1 MSEERFAEKVRDDK
15 RRRLRRTGLVVL
27 TVVVAATLVWVVWF
41 SQVLAV
47 QTVKVEGVTTLKAA
61 QVRSQAAIRLGEPL
75 VRVDTAQIES
85 RVAAIPRVQKVV
97 VSRKWPHTLVV
108 RVQERKAVA
117 WVRDGLQVRLI
128 DKYGIDF
135 RTLDTK
141 PKSLMEIEV
150 SAFEARERQQSLE
163 AAATVIE
170 LIRTSDPALYKQ
182 VQAVSADT
190 KDSVELNLT
199 KGRTVVWGSAA
210 KGEQKIRVLRPLLKI
225 KARGYDVSAP
235 EQPTTKP

>member
-27 TVVVAATLVWVVWF
+27 SIVVAATLVWVVWF

-61 QVRSQAAIRLGEPL
+61 QVRSQAAVRLGEPL

-85 RVAAIPRVQKVV
+85 RVAGIPRVQKAV
-97 VSRKWPHTLVV
+97 VSRKWPHTLVI

-135 RTLDTK
+135 RTLDK
-141 PKSLMEIEV
+141 QPKSLMEIDV
-150 SAFEARERQQSLE
+150 TAFEARERQQSLE

>member
-1 MSEERFAEKVRDDK
+1 MSEERFAEKRREDK
-15 RRRLRRTGLVVL
+15 RHRLRRTGLVVL
-27 TVVVAATLVWVVWF
+27 SVAVAATLVWVVWF

-47 QTVKVEGVTTLKAA
+47 QTVKVEGVTTLKPA
-61 QVRSQAAIRLGEPL
+61 QVRSQAAVRLGEPL

-85 RVAAIPRVQKVV
+85 RVAAIPRVQKAV
-97 VSRKWPHTLVV
+97 VSRKWPHTLVI

-135 RTLDTK
+135 RTLDK
-141 PKSLMEIEV
+141 APKSLLEIEI
-150 SAFEARERQQSLE
+150 SSFEARERQQSLE
-163 AAATVIE
+163 AAASVIE
-170 LIRTSDPALYKQ
+170 LLRTSDPGLFTL
-182 VQAVSADT
+182 VQGVSAET
-190 KDSVELNLT
+190 KDSVELDLT

-235 EQPTTKP
+235 EQPTTRP

>member
-1 MSEERFAEKVRDDK
+1 VSEVRFAEKRRDDT
-15 RRRLRRTGLVVL
+15 RRRLRRTGLAVLVVAL
-27 TVVVAATLVWVVWF
+27 AATLVWVVWF
-41 SQVLAV
+41 SQVLSV
-47 QTVKVEGVTTLKAA
+47 QTVKVEGVTTLKPA
-61 QVRSQAAIRLGEPL
+61 QVRSQAAVRLGEPL
-75 VRVDTAQIES
+75 IQVDTAKVES
-85 RVAAIPRVQKVV
+85 RVAAIARVQKVE
-97 VSRKWPHTLVV
+97 VSRSWPHTLVI

-135 RTLDTK
+135 RTLGK
-141 PKSLMEIEV
+141 EPRSLVEVDV
-150 SAFEARERQQSLE
+150 SAFEANERHQSLE
-163 AAATVIE
+163 AAASVIE
-170 LIRTSDPALYKQ
+170 LLRTSDPALYRQ